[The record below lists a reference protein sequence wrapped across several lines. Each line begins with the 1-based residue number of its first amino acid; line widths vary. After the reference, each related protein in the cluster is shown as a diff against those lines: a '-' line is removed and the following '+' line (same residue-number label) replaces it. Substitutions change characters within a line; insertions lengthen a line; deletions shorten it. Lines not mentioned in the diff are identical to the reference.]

1 MTHYG
6 LYFTNPSNETWE
18 MPVMPGDITNP
29 WEQDAE
35 QFNVVKLGQVN
46 RLGERKLLE
55 LTIEGIIPLYPS
67 KSKLSTATKPW
78 INGKSYISKLDGWM
92 KGKKPG
98 RIVVTG
104 DLGINARVVIEKFEW
119 GMADGDSGIFKYTIT
134 LREWRDYS
142 AKKIVVKQKKAT
154 KTSKAK
160 KTTAKKGKSKPKPV
174 KKIGIGSRVIVNG
187 QLHRDSYGGGPGL
200 TERNADRKITLIAK
214 GRAYPYHVA
223 LVNGGARGWVKA
235 SAVKLK

>member
-6 LYFTNPSNETWE
+6 LYFTNPSNKTWE
-18 MPVMPGDITNP
+18 MPVMPGEITNQ

-46 RLGERKLLE
+46 RLGKRKLLE

-78 INGKSYISKLDGWM
+78 INGKSYINKIYRWM

-119 GMADGDSGIFKYTIT
+119 GMADGDSGNFKYTIT

-142 AKKIVVKQKKAT
+142 AKKIVVKHKKG
-154 KTSKAK
+154 K
-160 KTTAKKGKSKPKPV
+160 KTTAKKGKPKTKPV

-187 QLHRDSYGGGPGL
+187 KLHRDSYGGGPGL

-223 LVNGGARGWVKA
+223 LVKGGARGWVKA